1 MVASGMLSDAHPQ
14 TQYIFEASGTEERI
28 RARLLDWLDGRE
40 LNGRAEVLD
49 RWLPEL
55 HTLNREHFGAA
66 PGITRTLD
74 ALATAVQG
82 TDAHV
87 AWKCFLALAEHP
99 GDNFGTWMI

>member
-1 MVASGMLSDAHPQ
+1 MLSDAHPQ
-14 TQYIFEASGTEERI
+14 TQYIFEASGTEVRI
-28 RARLLDWLDGRE
+28 RARLLDWLD
-40 LNGRAEVLD
+40 GRAEVLD

-66 PGITRTLD
+66 PGITRTLN

-87 AWKCFLALAEHP
+87 ARKCFLALAEHP
-99 GDNFGTWMI
+99 GDNFGT